1 MLLCYRSSL
10 QNESSQAYLSN
21 PNGLTVDGYYQF
33 KTYIDNNGISTSE
46 QRRASGNKM
55 RQAINENPSAS
66 STVPN
71 NTPLKDQ
78 GIYVSLQMCYLRNNI
93 SKTFEYDF
101 PFHKRYLLDFVV
113 DVHTV
118 VQEEATATLS
128 FPEEYESDDG
138 LNISRERNDIEPL
151 NEHQDLESS
160 KVVHESKE
168 DAIAEVDE
176 NVHENQINGNSFT
189 LGICRGV

>member
-1 MLLCYRSSL
+1 MFLCYRSSL
-10 QNESSQAYLSN
+10 QNESGQSYLSN

-33 KTYIDNNGISTSE
+33 KTYIDSNGISTSE
-46 QRRASGNKM
+46 QRRASANIM

-71 NTPLKDQ
+71 NKPLKDQ
-78 GIYVSLQMCYLRNNI
+78 GIYEFSQSSYLRNNI
-93 SKTFEYDF
+93 LKTFEYDF
-101 PFHKRYLLDFVV
+101 PFDKRYLLDFVV

-160 KVVHESKE
+160 KVVHEGKE

-189 LGICRGV
+189 LGICRGF